1 MLSGCGGLLFLVTIA
16 ATSREVFFLGAGRAG
31 WKSGGFM
38 FMRLASM
45 RTIGLVCALALVC
58 TLSAAAQQPAPAAQP
73 LAPGEKTAEQAYKNI
88 QVLQGIPA
96 SQLIPTM
103 RVFSAALGVRCG
115 FCHMDG
121 DQSSDMKPEKGTA
134 RKMVAM
140 MIEINKA
147 NFNARQ
153 QVTCYTCHNGHNDPA
168 NMAANLP
175 AAEMEE
181 GPRPTLP
188 SADDILSRYITA
200 IGGEQAIRKV
210 TSRMI
215 TATLVVPTGVVG
227 DRATLPAQMERYEKA
242 PNLAVTSIH
251 TDKFSTANGF
261 DGTTAWAQDAKGKL
275 TDIANPYQGR
285 AQRTSDFYEDLDLKQ
300 EYTRLVV
307 RAIQKVND
315 RDAYVVIGTP
325 TSDLQERLY
334 FDTQTGL
341 LLRKV
346 TITSTIAGNLPAQ
359 VDYDDYRDTGSGV
372 KIPFTIHMV
381 PITTGESIGTETTIH
396 VQKVQDNVA
405 VDSSKFTKPASK
417 TAQAQ

>member
-1 MLSGCGGLLFLVTIA
+1 
-16 ATSREVFFLGAGRAG
+16 
-31 WKSGGFM
+31 
-38 FMRLASM
+38 MRLVSM
-45 RTIGLVCALALVC
+45 RTVSFVGALALAAPFY
-58 TLSAAAQQPAPAAQP
+58 AAAQQPPAGAPQP
-73 LAPGEKTAEQAYKNI
+73 PSYQQLAPGEKTAEQAYKNI
-88 QVLQGIPA
+88 QVLQGLPA
-96 SQLIPTM
+96 SQVVPTM
-103 RVFSAALGVRCG
+103 RVFAAALGVRCG
-115 FCHMDG
+115 FCHVDS
-121 DQSSDMKPEKGTA
+121 DQSSDMKPEKVTA

-153 QVTCYTCHNGHNDPA
+153 QVTCFTCHNGHNDPQ

-188 SADDILSRYITA
+188 SADDVLSKYVTA

-215 TATLVVPTGVVG
+215 TATLAVPTGVVG
-227 DRATLPAQMERYEKA
+227 DRVTLPAQMERYEKA
-242 PNLAVTSIH
+242 PNLVVSAIH
-251 TDKFSTANGF
+251 TDKFSMANGF
-261 DGTTAWAQDAKGKL
+261 DGTTAWAQDTKGKV
-275 TDIANPYQGR
+275 TDIANPYQTR

-307 RAIQKVND
+307 RGIQKING
-315 RDAYVVIGTP
+315 RDAYVAIGTP
-325 TSDLQERLY
+325 MGDQQERLY

-346 TITSTIAGNLPAQ
+346 TIMPTIAGNLPAQ

-372 KIPFTIHMV
+372 KIPFTVHMV
-381 PITTGESIGTETTIH
+381 PISLGESIGTETTIR

-405 VDSSKFTKPASK
+405 VDNGKFAKPASK